1 MPALVIS
8 SQQGKRG
15 GVGYFQGP
23 QVENALKL
31 SGPFNT
37 KMENAVYIPDKL
49 RYNFHMDPP
58 QY

>member
-8 SQQGKRG
+8 SQQGKCG

-31 SGPFNT
+31 SVPFNT
-37 KMENAVYIPDKL
+37 KMENAGYIPDKL
-49 RYNFHMDPP
+49 GYNFHMDPP